1 MQEMSPETKATVTN
15 VSSGWIVDKRIS
27 LPTLLT
33 LVGYALFSA
42 WYVAKIDS
50 RLTNAETAAS
60 EVKGMVIAADV
71 KAQKAIDS
79 QATYGERLA
88 RIETVVLG
96 IDKKI
101 DRLEEGNKR

>member
-1 MQEMSPETKATVTN
+1 MHDIPSEAKAAVTN

-60 EVKGMVIAADV
+60 EVKGMAIAADV

-101 DRLEEGNKR
+101 DRLEESKR